1 MFRAK
6 IRETDQTII
15 DVDDSEPVNNL
26 TVWTVRSSNL
36 ETFEAFRIPATLPDG
51 SYSLSLLQPLPEDG
65 TWELTRTSS
74 EPNRDQESCYI
85 IFADSS
91 LTEPIPQEVSNFI
104 AWVGEEEAKKLTS
117 LGGDSISY
125 IAIETAL
132 EQASIELGFMFSNL
146 SPEQV
151 LIYENQRQHLIRTIA
166 RYRLDRICPRAFVK
180 ADYDSLVANLAAVSR
195 VTSGGVTL
203 FSPSFD
209 SQSCCPVRSTC
220 GNLGTNFDSFRL

>member
-1 MFRAK
+1 MKAK
-6 IRETDQTII
+6 IRETDRTII
-15 DVDDSEPVNNL
+15 DVDDLNFDQVPNL
-26 TVWTVRSSNL
+26 TTWTVRSSNL
-36 ETFEAFRIPATLPDG
+36 ETFEAIWIPTQLPGG

-65 TWELTRTSS
+65 TWELTRTTGSAT
-74 EPNRDQESCYI
+74 ESCYI
-85 IFADSS
+85 IFADSA

-151 LIYENQRQHLIRTIA
+151 LIYESQRQHLIRTIA

-195 VTSGGVTL
+195 VTTGGVTL

-209 SQSCCPVRSTC
+209 SHTCCPVRTSGC
-220 GNLGTNFDSFRL
+220 GHDSFRF